1 MDAASGQ
8 QVQGRGAPRLLA
20 DFAALDRFTSDRPT
34 ARARL
39 ELELGG
45 ELTDLLVEALARPG
59 RPCAGAP
66 SCVY

>member
-1 MDAASGQ
+1 MDAAPGQ

-20 DFAALDRFTSDRPT
+20 HFAALDRVTNDWPS

-45 ELTDLLVEALARPG
+45 ELTDLLVGALVRPG
-59 RPCAGAP
+59 RPCPGAP
-66 SCVY
+66 SW